1 MIRPAFQGLQ
11 GLGTGLEETRNTL
24 SGGTARCL
32 SDCRHPRLCR
42 DTPGPAPAASSPSGR
57 PEALPLGGEESSFA
71 EAAMASN
78 AQKSDESGSKRQ
90 RMENEAPENPQLSFP
105 DKTDLALSEDSQSLY
120 DTEPLEKVLND
131 MNKEIMTLLSKYANI
146 IRQVNFV
153 LFVQLLSKFSR
164 FFHLSET
171 AAMEASCVQELEG
184 ILKEARDIDEDLK
197 QKRESLKQRFTVM
210 ANTLQG

>member
-146 IRQVNFV
+146 I
-153 LFVQLLSKFSR
+153 
-164 FFHLSET
+164 SET

>member
-146 IRQVNFV
+146 IR
-153 LFVQLLSKFSR
+153 